1 MKKLF
6 KILGIVSYEELD
18 HKVAQMRAIEKSYR
32 DEVRE
37 RMTKELGALNPM
49 TDGVKIKELMESMN
63 AHISLSHSIEAGILD
78 FVNSVK

>member
-1 MKKLF
+1 MKKVF

-18 HKVAQMRAIEKSYR
+18 HKVAQMRAIEKGYR
-32 DEVRE
+32 DEIRE
-37 RMTKELGALNPM
+37 KMTKELGTLNPM

-63 AHISLSHSIEAGILD
+63 NHISLSHSIEAGILD

>member
-1 MKKLF
+1 MKKVF

-18 HKVAQMRAIEKSYR
+18 HKLAQMRAIEKGYR
-32 DEVRE
+32 DEIRE
-37 RMTKELGALNPM
+37 KMTKELGTLNPM

-63 AHISLSHSIEAGILD
+63 NHISLSHSIEAGILD

>member
-6 KILGIVSYEELD
+6 KVLGIVAYEELD

-37 RMTKELGALNPM
+37 RMTKDLNELTPL
-49 TDGVKIKELMESMN
+49 TDGAKIKELMELMN
-63 AHISLSHSIEAGILD
+63 IRLQLSHDIEAGILD
-78 FVNSVK
+78 FVNSLK

>member
-6 KILGIVSYEELD
+6 KVLGIVAYEELD

-37 RMTKELGALNPM
+37 RMTKDLNELNPL
-49 TDGVKIKELMESMN
+49 TDGAKINELMELMN
-63 AHISLSHSIEAGILD
+63 NRLQLSHDIEAGILD
-78 FVNSVK
+78 FVNSLK

>member
-6 KILGIVSYEELD
+6 KVLGIVAYEELD

-37 RMTKELGALNPM
+37 KMTKDLNELNPL
-49 TDGVKIKELMESMN
+49 TDGAKIKNLMELMN
-63 AHISLSHSIEAGILD
+63 NRLQLSHDIEAGILD
-78 FVNSVK
+78 FVNSLK

>member
-1 MKKLF
+1 MKKVF

-37 RMTKELGALNPM
+37 RIAKDLNALNPM
-49 TDGVKIKELMESMN
+49 TDGAKIKELMEVMN
-63 AHISLSHSIEAGILD
+63 NQVSLSHSIEAGILD

>member
-6 KILGIVSYEELD
+6 KVLGIVAYEELD

-37 RMTKELGALNPM
+37 RMTKDLNELNPL
-49 TDGVKIKELMESMN
+49 TDGAKIKELMELMN
-63 AHISLSHSIEAGILD
+63 IRLQLSHDIEAGILD
-78 FVNSVK
+78 FVNSLK